1 MNILF
6 TYKLANDYLKGTSIT
21 TNCLH
26 PGFVASKFGHNN
38 TGFFKNFIK
47 FGQKL
52 QAVSLI
58 EGARAS
64 TFTALSEDLDS
75 VSGKYFDEDCSQIAS
90 SKLSYNKNLQ
100 DILWDYSKSLI
111 K

>member
-6 TYKLANDYLKGTSIT
+6 TYKLANDYLKGKSIT
-21 TNCLH
+21 ANCLH